1 MIRAESHAPF
11 FRRFLYVFLGCFA
24 FTCWF
29 LYDGLIGYPQ
39 QRVIAEA
46 YEEIPEEDR
55 AEQWP
60 EVAKENGWSTLV
72 PAKTSK
78 EITHGIGQQFM
89 FTVICGIM
97 SIVVLMKFIGGQGAY
112 VEGDSEV
119 IRTHKGVEVPI
130 RSITSIDKHK
140 WEDKGIAKIRY
151 QVDGKQKTFIMDDFK
166 FQREPM
172 AQIMEFAEAHLD
184 RESIL
189 GDLPQRDKVAP
200 AEAESDE
207 DPVGEE
213 AEA

>member
-24 FTCWF
+24 FACWF

-46 YEEIPEEDR
+46 YEAIPEEDR

-89 FTVICGIM
+89 FTVICSIM
-97 SIVVLMKFIGGQGAY
+97 SVVVLMKFIAGQGAY
-112 VEGDSEV
+112 IEGDSQV
-119 IRTHKGVEVPI
+119 IRNHKGVEVPI
-130 RSITSIDKHK
+130 ESITSIDKHK

-151 QVDGKQKTFIMDDFK
+151 EVDGKQRTFVMDDFK
-166 FQREPM
+166 FKREPM
-172 AQIMEFAEAHLD
+172 AELMEFAEAPLD
-184 RESIL
+184 PEAIL
-189 GDLPQRDKVAP
+189 GDLPQRDKVA
-200 AEAESDE
+200 ANDAESAQERDGDE
-207 DPVGEE
+207 SDV
-213 AEA
+213 